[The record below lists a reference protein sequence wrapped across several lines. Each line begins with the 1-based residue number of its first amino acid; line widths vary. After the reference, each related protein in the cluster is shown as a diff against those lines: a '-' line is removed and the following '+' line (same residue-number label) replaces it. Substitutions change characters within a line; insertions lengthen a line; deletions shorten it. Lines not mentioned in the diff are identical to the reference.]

1 MACVDVI
8 SAVLVRLPRDPHNA
22 IPSRGNRRIIVL
34 AAVRF
39 RDALSRGCSLHQDI
53 AKLMAQGFTDE
64 AVARKL
70 GMSVR
75 TCRRHIAALMGSI
88 DAVSRFQAGVRAANT
103 TLIETT

>member
-1 MACVDVI
+1 
-8 SAVLVRLPRDPHNA
+8 
-22 IPSRGNRRIIVL
+22 
-34 AAVRF
+34 
-39 RDALSRGCSLHQDI
+39 
-53 AKLMAQGFTDE
+53 MAQGFTDE

-75 TCRRHIAALMGSI
+75 TCRRHIAALMGSL